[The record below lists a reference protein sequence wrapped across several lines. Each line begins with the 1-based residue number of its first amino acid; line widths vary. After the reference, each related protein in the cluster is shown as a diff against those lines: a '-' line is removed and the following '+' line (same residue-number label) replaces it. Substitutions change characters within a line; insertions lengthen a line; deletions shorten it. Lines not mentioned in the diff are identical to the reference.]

1 MNDLTHIDAEG
12 NAVMV
17 NVSAK
22 NITERTATAAGSV
35 YMLPETLNS
44 L

>member
-22 NITERTATAAGSV
+22 NITERT
-35 YMLPETLNS
+35 
-44 L
+44 